1 MVGPVCRR
9 REILR
14 NCGYVLRAVFPTEV
28 FGAGIYSSVIFRRS
42 MVLANAVERTGEA
55 FDALPN
61 VTAGERIQFA
71 VHHQALVN
79 MMAARVVGRDHPE
92 AWGRGEPPKGAGF
105 DPLKPDT

>member
-1 MVGPVCRR
+1 MEAWKKIPEVIGDIASRT
-9 REILR
+9 
-14 NCGYVLRAVFPTEV
+14 GTTEDEARLL
-28 FGAGIYSSVIFRRS
+28 FC
-42 MVLANAVERTGEA
+42 LERTGEA

-79 MMAARVVGRDHPE
+79 MMAARVVGREHPE

-105 DPLKPDT
+105 EPLEPDT